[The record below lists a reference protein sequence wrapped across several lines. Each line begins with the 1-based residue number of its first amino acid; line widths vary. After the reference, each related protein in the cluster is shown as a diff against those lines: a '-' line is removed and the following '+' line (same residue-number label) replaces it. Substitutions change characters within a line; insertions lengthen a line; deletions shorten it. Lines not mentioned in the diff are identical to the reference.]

1 MNEGSSLS
9 EAGTWVNLKPLGTEG
24 QMSDKYNFDTYNNFQ
39 LAVPGGIGVNY
50 RMGRN
55 IDLSFQIGLRYLFF
69 DYIDDISGDYVDL
82 GALESDLA
90 REMSDR
96 SQELTSA
103 ITNEQRNMG
112 RITQVTSNQSYVGAD
127 GRTYDVFDG
136 FAHRRAHRDKRGFV
150 KAHEQRVLIASNCR
164 QLTKEHNENGKHE
177 NRRQNHNTNPK
188 FHRSIVHDGL
198 YPRSF

>member
-1 MNEGSSLS
+1 MLHHNPQGKVNEGSSLP
-9 EAGTWVNLKPLGTEG
+9 EAGEWVNLKPLGTEG
-24 QMSDKYNFDTYNNFQ
+24 QMSDKYDFDTYNNFQ
-39 LAVPGGIGVNY
+39 IAIPFGIGVNY
-50 RMGRN
+50 RMGGN
-55 IDLSFQIGLRYLFF
+55 IDLSFQVGLRYLFF

-103 ITNEQRNMG
+103 STNEQRNMG

-136 FAHRRAHRDKRGFV
+136 FGSDVVTYNVRGKSDNNDMVVYTQLRIAFIMNGFKR
-150 KAHEQRVLIASNCR
+150 
-164 QLTKEHNENGKHE
+164 TKY
-177 NRRQNHNTNPK
+177 R
-188 FHRSIVHDGL
+188 
-198 YPRSF
+198 